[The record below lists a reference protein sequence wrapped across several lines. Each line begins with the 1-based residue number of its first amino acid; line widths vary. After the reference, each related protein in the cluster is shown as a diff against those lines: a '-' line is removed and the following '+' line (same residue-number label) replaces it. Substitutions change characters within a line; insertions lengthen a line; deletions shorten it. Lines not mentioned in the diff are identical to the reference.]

1 MPEKIITNDGV
12 RILIDPIT
20 TSEAVSIGA
29 WIDLGSRDEGESEH
43 GFAHFI
49 EHMLF
54 KGTKRRSAY
63 DIAAQIDRIGGEI
76 NGSTG
81 KENTYFFVDAQA
93 AYWKR
98 SLEILLDMYCNSSFA
113 IDEFEKE
120 KLVIL
125 DEINMSIDDPE
136 DFVSDLFAEALWGEH
151 PLGLPVLGK
160 RENVGSVSTDEIV
173 TYYKNHYTKDS
184 LIISIAGNVDATEVQ
199 QFVEQ
204 HLHSCNI
211 KSSKVITNIERDKPV
226 SKCSTSIENRDIM
239 QVNFLCGVEGFGY
252 RDPRRYPVVLLNMIV
267 GNSFSSRLFQKIREE
282 KGLCYS
288 ISSGSTS
295 FSDTGEFVI
304 SFSTNLKNLPS
315 VLEELDQE
323 LKLILEDG
331 ISEEELALV
340 KDKFKGSYILA
351 KESIEWK
358 MMKMAV
364 QELMLGEIISHEE
377 TIHKISGVKLGE
389 VEEIVWELYGR
400 RKFSFAAVGPWGQEK
415 HLKDFQ
421 FSFSSAG

>member
-1 MPEKIITNDGV
+1 
-12 RILIDPIT
+12 
-20 TSEAVSIGA
+20 
-29 WIDLGSRDEGESEH
+29 
-43 GFAHFI
+43 
-49 EHMLF
+49 
-54 KGTKRRSAY
+54 
-63 DIAAQIDRIGGEI
+63 
-76 NGSTG
+76 
-81 KENTYFFVDAQA
+81 
-93 AYWKR
+93 
-98 SLEILLDMYCNSSFA
+98 MYSNSSFS

-120 KLVIL
+120 KFVII

-136 DFVSDLFAEALWGEH
+136 DFVSDLFAEALWGKH

-160 RENVGSVSTDEIV
+160 REDVGSVSTDEIFKF
-173 TYYKNHYTKDS
+173 YKNHYTKDD
-184 LIISIAGNVDATEVQ
+184 LIISVAGNVDSAEFQ
-199 QFVEQ
+199 QVVEQ
-204 HLHSCNI
+204 LLYSSNI
-211 KSSKVITNIERDKPV
+211 RSPKVATNIERNNPV
-226 SKCSTSIENRDIM
+226 SKYSSSIENRDIM

-252 RDPRRYPVVLLNMIV
+252 RDPRRYPVVLLNLIV

-315 VLEELDQE
+315 VLEELDRE

-331 ISEEELALV
+331 ISEEELALA

-364 QELMLGEIISHEE
+364 QELMLGELISYEE
-377 TIHKISGVKLGE
+377 TFHKIADVSRDDIQ
-389 VEEIVWELYGR
+389 EITWELFGNK
-400 RKFSFAAVGPWGQEK
+400 KFSFASVGPWGQEK
-415 HLKDFQ
+415 HLKGFQ
-421 FSFSSAG
+421 FSFSSAGYST